1 MTPAALTTFFT
12 ACAAVAGSLEG
23 LLFVA
28 ISLRYD
34 AILGP
39 AAPSANRAVAAAA
52 FTALTNA
59 LILSLWALVPGVNL
73 GYPVVAVAFGSLWST
88 VRTHFTRSG
97 RRDTSLRSF
106 VVSILIYLF
115 ELVVGAV
122 LIARPTVT
130 GLVYDLAYLEFGAF
144 GAALAR
150 SWQLLQPEP
159 AQTDGSHDGSTPGAE
174 LSGPITTVVRVLA
187 RAGPWAA
194 SRWRRRRGAP

>member
-1 MTPAALTTFFT
+1 MTPPALTTFFT

-39 AAPSANRAVAAAA
+39 TAPSANRAVAAAA

-73 GYPVVAVAFGSLWST
+73 GYPVVAVAIGSLWST

-97 RRDTSLRSF
+97 RRDTSVRSF
-106 VVSILIYLF
+106 VVSLLIYLF

-130 GLVYDLAYLEFGAF
+130 GLVYDLAYMEFGAF
-144 GAALAR
+144 SAALAR

-159 AQTDGSHDGSTPGAE
+159 AEADGSHDGPSPGAE
-174 LSGPITTVVRVLA
+174 LPGLIATLVRLLA
-187 RAGPWAA
+187 RGVRRAT
-194 SRWRRRRGAP
+194 SRLRRRRGAR